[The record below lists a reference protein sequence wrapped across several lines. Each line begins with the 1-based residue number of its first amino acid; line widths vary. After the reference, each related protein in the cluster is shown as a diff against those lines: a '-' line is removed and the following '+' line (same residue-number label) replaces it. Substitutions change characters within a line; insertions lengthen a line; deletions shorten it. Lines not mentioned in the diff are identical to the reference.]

1 MRYAAALLSA
11 ALLVAGCGG
20 SKAGSKS
27 DGVAKAATTTPTPT
41 ATPQSDAQLLQS
53 LLVERARRIENG
65 DAEAL
70 ADTSTGPQA
79 ARDKH
84 EANAA
89 RALKLEGVA
98 LEASST
104 SIQGRSATAHVLTR
118 YKFLGI
124 DDSEFAVK
132 SAMRFA
138 KTPDGWRV
146 KDDHP
151 SQGVV
156 APWQLANYTVRRSPH
171 FVALTP
177 SGSG

>member
-11 ALLVAGCGG
+11 TLLVAGCGG
-20 SKAGSKS
+20 STPRSMS

-41 ATPQSDAQLLQS
+41 ATPQSDAQLLQG

-89 RALKLEGVA
+89 RALNLEGVA
-98 LEASST
+98 RPRTSSRGTGSSASTTASS
-104 SIQGRSATAHVLTR
+104 RS
-118 YKFLGI
+118 
-124 DDSEFAVK
+124 
-132 SAMRFA
+132 
-138 KTPDGWRV
+138 
-146 KDDHP
+146 
-151 SQGVV
+151 
-156 APWQLANYTVRRSPH
+156 SPR
-171 FVALTP
+171 
-177 SGSG
+177 